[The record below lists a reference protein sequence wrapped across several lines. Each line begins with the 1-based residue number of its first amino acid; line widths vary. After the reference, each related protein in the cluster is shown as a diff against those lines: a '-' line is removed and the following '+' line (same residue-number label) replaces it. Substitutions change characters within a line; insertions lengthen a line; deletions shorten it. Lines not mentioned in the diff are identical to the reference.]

1 MSLPQPD
8 SVVTFGKRRGYVV
21 GYVTLKRHGHLEE
34 VRTFSI
40 VDLDPES
47 CSYLEPKQGEAN
59 HDCFISMMIIH
70 PDNFDE
76 VVNPGVSNTETSS

>member
-40 VDLDPES
+40 VRSRSRELLIS
-47 CSYLEPKQGEAN
+47 GTEAR
-59 HDCFISMMIIH
+59 
-70 PDNFDE
+70 
-76 VVNPGVSNTETSS
+76 